1 MRKEIDAHIAD
12 RFLEAV
18 WREGLWLIKDGIAT
32 TEEIDNAIRYGFG
45 LRWAQMGLFETYR
58 IAGGEA
64 GMAHFIAQFGPCLEW
79 PWTKLMDVPELTD
92 DLVQLIADQSDEQSG
107 AHSIRELERIRDN
120 NLISMMRALKQQG
133 QAAGALIQ
141 AHEANMQTVPAQAPT
156 METVRRVV
164 PVDWTDYNGHMNE
177 GRYGQVFSDAAD
189 GFMLAIGADQEY
201 VAGGHSFFTVETT
214 IKYLLETHAGEDIVV
229 DTRVLLADGKKVKLA
244 HDMRR
249 VSDGTALASCEQFLL
264 HVSLDTRKSCPPV
277 GAVAEALSTL
287 STGA

>member
-1 MRKEIDAHIAD
+1 
-12 RFLEAV
+12 
-18 WREGLWLIKDGIAT
+18 
-32 TEEIDNAIRYGFG
+32 
-45 LRWAQMGLFETYR
+45 
-58 IAGGEA
+58 
-64 GMAHFIAQFGPCLEW
+64 
-79 PWTKLMDVPELTD
+79 
-92 DLVQLIADQSDEQSG
+92 
-107 AHSIRELERIRDN
+107 
-120 NLISMMRALKQQG
+120 MMRALKQQG

-156 METVRRVV
+156 METVRRVL

-189 GFMLAIGADQEY
+189 GFMLAIGADQNY

-249 VSDGTALASCEQFLL
+249 ASDGTALANCEQFLL
-264 HVSLDTRKSCPPV
+264 HVSLETRKSCPPV